1 MQTYKPEE
9 IAKLLRCC
17 RATVMRRIRD
27 GEIRTVQVGGVRRI
41 PHDVMVQLTTVG
53 AVSEEARRIYFS

>member
-9 IAKLLRCC
+9 IAKLLCCC
-17 RATVMRRIRD
+17 RETVMKRIRD
-27 GEIRTVQVGGVRRI
+27 GEIKTIQVGGLRRI
-41 PHDVMVQLTTVG
+41 PHDEMVRLTTVG